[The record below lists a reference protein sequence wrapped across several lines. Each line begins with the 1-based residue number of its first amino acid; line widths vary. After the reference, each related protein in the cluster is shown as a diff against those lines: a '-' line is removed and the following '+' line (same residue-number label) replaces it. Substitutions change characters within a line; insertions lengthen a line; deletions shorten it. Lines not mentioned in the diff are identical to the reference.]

1 MEHWE
6 MEWAGMGKAA
16 MDKARMAG
24 RGMAPSR
31 ADTKRGCA
39 REVREEMRELRR
51 AWEQ

>member
-1 MEHWE
+1 MD
-6 MEWAGMGKAA
+6 WAGMGKAA